1 MLLQSSSL
9 DVWEGCAGYVTT
21 LSVFKKMPKV
31 NKKNIKMMHEGSI
44 YITLSHVNLQ
54 HNIKT
59 SFHKNNSVGLVLTIL
74 QINDRVLDMSVF
86 EHFPTV
92 LG

>member
-1 MLLQSSSL
+1 
-9 DVWEGCAGYVTT
+9 
-21 LSVFKKMPKV
+21 
-31 NKKNIKMMHEGSI
+31 MMHEGSI